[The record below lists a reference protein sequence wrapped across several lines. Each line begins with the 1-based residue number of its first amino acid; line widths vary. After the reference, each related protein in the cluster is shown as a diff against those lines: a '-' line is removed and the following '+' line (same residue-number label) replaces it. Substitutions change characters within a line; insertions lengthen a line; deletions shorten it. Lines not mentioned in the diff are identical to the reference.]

1 MFGPFSSLLL
11 SETWQ
16 EISEI
21 KIVKRKITDF
31 DIIQFIV
38 NLYHIDKK
46 KKVRKNVKSR
56 VKD

>member
-21 KIVKRKITDF
+21 KIVKRKVTDF